1 MYNVILIALVGDGD
15 VIVKLTVDID
25 KVNYK
30 CIKLPFFEYLPWG
43 HKNYFGVLI

>member
-30 CIKLPFFEYLPWG
+30 CIKLPFFEYLP
-43 HKNYFGVLI
+43 